1 MTGELGALARPAATG
16 SGAGGRLADPTM
28 AARLRGFLRVLF
40 VGGLT
45 SFRALFGWLSPVVYI
60 PSLIVSPVFQ
70 ILLFAYIGRRAGVQ
84 SDAFYLVGNAVQ
96 YSAIPCLFAMANTI
110 AGERGTQ
117 TLGIVLVSPANRL
130 ALFFGRALPVVVN
143 GWFATLVSLAAG
155 AWLLGVSIPAGQWPG
170 LAVAVAAGA
179 ASCTGLGLVE
189 AAIAM
194 RVRSTAVLSNLLFG
208 LLLVFSGA
216 NIALDALPGWMAALS
231 SWLPLT
237 HAIEASRDLAAGG
250 SLSSVGGLLG
260 QEMAL
265 GTAYAAFGLVALRLL
280 ELDGR
285 RRATLELR

>member
-1 MTGELGALARPAATG
+1 MIVATRHAPGGMTRERGAAT
-16 SGAGGRLADPTM
+16 RV
-28 AARLRGFLRVLF
+28 RGFLRVLF

-45 SFRALFGWLSPVVYI
+45 SFRALFGWLSPVVYV

-70 ILLFAYIGRRAGVQ
+70 ILLFAYVGRHAGVE

-117 TLGIVLVSPANRL
+117 TLAIVLTSPANRL
-130 ALFFGRALPVVVN
+130 ALFFGRSVPVVVN

-155 AWLLGVSIPAGQWPG
+155 AWLLGVDIPGGQWPS
-170 LAVAVAAGA
+170 LAVAVVAGC

-194 RVRSTAVLSNLLFG
+194 RVRSTAVLSNILFG
-208 LLLVFSGA
+208 VLLIFSGA
-216 NIALDALPGWMAALS
+216 NVAVEALPGWMAAVS
-231 SWLPLT
+231 PWLPLS
-237 HAIEASRDLAAGG
+237 HAIAASRALAAGSPLG
-250 SLSSVGGLLG
+250 SQLGPLG
-260 QEMAL
+260 QELWL
-265 GTAYAAFGLVALRLL
+265 GVGYAAVGLVALRLL